1 MGFDGR
7 VFGPSA
13 GTLSPPPRFEMS
25 TFSICKSIF
34 ALSFGFFGE
43 GDSFIQIL
51 IEKNFHQMQHLV
63 GGGGGW
69 GLKTLSPAGPGLFIL
84 RFFSKTG
91 KISTITRSHNTTLF
105 KPFEINRS
113 LYTSWFTYVL
123 KKKSSWFLK
132 WSKFV
137 QNGLWEPF
145 RTCKNSVIMACSG
158 HSASKTKRE
167 GNSAKVAEQWKT
179 GRLGL
184 SRLPRFFTPPLVL
197 HLLLF
202 RFVLLNE
209 CLEQA
214 ALITKA

>member
-1 MGFDGR
+1 
-7 VFGPSA
+7 
-13 GTLSPPPRFEMS
+13 MS

-51 IEKNFHQMQHLV
+51 IEKNFHQMQLLV
-63 GGGGGW
+63 GGGACKPCHQQA
-69 GLKTLSPAGPGLFIL
+69 LDFFIL

-158 HSASKTKRE
+158 HSASKTKCE
-167 GNSAKVAEQWKT
+167 ENSAKVAEQWKT

-202 RFVLLNE
+202 RFVLLTE

>member
-1 MGFDGR
+1 
-7 VFGPSA
+7 
-13 GTLSPPPRFEMS
+13 MS

-63 GGGGGW
+63 GGGGS
-69 GLKTLSPAGPGLFIL
+69 LKNPVTSRPWAFLNFDS
-84 RFFSKTG
+84 FSKTG

-123 KKKSSWFLK
+123 KKKSSWSLK

-137 QNGLWEPF
+137 RNGLWEPF

-179 GRLGL
+179 GGLGL

>member
-1 MGFDGR
+1 
-7 VFGPSA
+7 
-13 GTLSPPPRFEMS
+13 MS

-63 GGGGGW
+63 GGGGAW
-69 GLKTLSPAGPGLFIL
+69 KPCHQQALSFFKL
-84 RFFSKTG
+84 RFFFWNRQNFHNN
-91 KISTITRSHNTTLF
+91 KITLF

-179 GRLGL
+179 GRLSL

>member
-1 MGFDGR
+1 
-7 VFGPSA
+7 
-13 GTLSPPPRFEMS
+13 
-25 TFSICKSIF
+25 
-34 ALSFGFFGE
+34 
-43 GDSFIQIL
+43 
-51 IEKNFHQMQHLV
+51 MQLLV
-63 GGGGGW
+63 GGGACKPCHQQA
-69 GLKTLSPAGPGLFIL
+69 LDFFIL

-158 HSASKTKRE
+158 HSASKTKCE
-167 GNSAKVAEQWKT
+167 ENSAKVAEQWKT

-202 RFVLLNE
+202 RFVLLTE

-214 ALITKA
+214 VLITKA

>member
-1 MGFDGR
+1 MVGFSNL
-7 VFGPSA
+7 PPA
-13 GTLSPPPRFEMS
+13 LSPLPLVLKCQPFRSVNQFLLS
-25 TFSICKSIF
+25 LLAFSERE
-34 ALSFGFFGE
+34 FFYS
-43 GDSFIQIL
+43 DSYRKKFSPDATS
-51 IEKNFHQMQHLV
+51 
-63 GGGGGW
+63 GGGGGAW
-69 GLKTLSPAGPGLFIL
+69 KPCHQQALSFFKL
-84 RFFSKTG
+84 RFFFWNRQNFHNN
-91 KISTITRSHNTTLF
+91 KITLF

-137 QNGLWEPF
+137 RNGLWEPF

-158 HSASKTKRE
+158 HSASKTKCE

-179 GRLGL
+179 GGLGL
-184 SRLPRFFTPPLVL
+184 SRLPRFFTLPLVL

-202 RFVLLNE
+202 RFVLLTE

-214 ALITKA
+214 VLITKA

>member
-1 MGFDGR
+1 
-7 VFGPSA
+7 
-13 GTLSPPPRFEMS
+13 MS

-51 IEKNFHQMQHLV
+51 MEKNFHQMQLLV
-63 GGGGGW
+63 GGGAW
-69 GLKTLSPAGPGLFIL
+69 KPCHQQALDFFIL

-91 KISTITRSHNTTLF
+91 KISTIKRSHNTTLF

-179 GRLGL
+179 GGLGL

-202 RFVLLNE
+202 RFVLLTE

-214 ALITKA
+214 VLITKA

>member
-1 MGFDGR
+1 MFNKSAFQDLVSRYIPENPVTSRPWTFLNFD
-7 VFGPSA
+7 S
-13 GTLSPPPRFEMS
+13 
-25 TFSICKSIF
+25 
-34 ALSFGFFGE
+34 
-43 GDSFIQIL
+43 
-51 IEKNFHQMQHLV
+51 
-63 GGGGGW
+63 
-69 GLKTLSPAGPGLFIL
+69 
-84 RFFSKTG
+84 FSKTG

-137 QNGLWEPF
+137 RNGLWEPF
-145 RTCKNSVIMACSG
+145 RTCKISVIMACSG

-179 GRLGL
+179 GGLGL

-202 RFVLLNE
+202 RFVLLTE

-214 ALITKA
+214 VLITKA

>member
-1 MGFDGR
+1 
-7 VFGPSA
+7 
-13 GTLSPPPRFEMS
+13 MS

-63 GGGGGW
+63 GGGGGA
-69 GLKTLSPAGPGLFIL
+69 LKKPCHQQALSFLNFHS
-84 RFFSKTG
+84 FSKTG

-137 QNGLWEPF
+137 RNGLWEPF

-179 GRLGL
+179 GGAWFESSPSLFHSTASIAPFAISL
-184 SRLPRFFTPPLVL
+184 RFTDWMPGTGCA
-197 HLLLF
+197 HH
-202 RFVLLNE
+202 
-209 CLEQA
+209 
-214 ALITKA
+214 